1 MRRVRPLSRAAIALG
16 LALGSVLAT
25 SAPASAAEPASAS
38 GSISLDA
45 FTLTNQFGTPSGSRT
60 LAPTEPFKL
69 DSDRKGQNVTVAKGE
84 SFTTS
89 SIPCSNPRARFNNVG
104 LDFNPAFPGVTKDPA
119 SIRSVIEGTVTSVSP
134 SGIRGTVEG
143 TITTFLC
150 ENGEETD
157 EIVIAFES
165 EFRRTGKRM
174 LELMGGPVKT
184 TGGLELVNGT
194 FEIVSGTGRFD
205 SLAGSGTVTGQ
216 FTCLPS
222 TLERNDARS
231 CAELGAFSEAI
242 FQLDGTF
249 SDPAPGPGSGV

>member
-1 MRRVRPLSRAAIALG
+1 MRRVPPLSRAAIALG

-25 SAPASAAEPASAS
+25 TAPASAAGSAS

-45 FTLTNQFGTPSGSRT
+45 FTLTNQFGTPSGSPT
-60 LAPTEPFKL
+60 LARTDRFDL
-69 DSDRKGQNVTVAKGE
+69 DGNRKGKNITVAEGE
-84 SFTTS
+84 SFKTS

-104 LDFNPAFPGVTKDPA
+104 LDFNPAFPGVQDPA
-119 SIRSVIEGTVTSVSP
+119 PIRSVIEGTVTSVSP
-134 SGIRGTVEG
+134 SGIRGTVKG

-150 ENGEETD
+150 ENGKETA

-174 LELMGGPVKT
+174 LELMGGPVRT

-194 FEIVSGTGRFD
+194 FAIVSGTGRFD
-205 SLAGSGTVTGQ
+205 SLTGSGTVTGQ
-216 FTCLPS
+216 FTCLPG
-222 TLERNDARS
+222 TLERNDARN

-249 SDPAPGPGSGV
+249 ADPAPGPGSGA

>member
-1 MRRVRPLSRAAIALG
+1 
-16 LALGSVLAT
+16 LGSVLAT
-25 SAPASAAEPASAS
+25 SAPASAAEPAS

-45 FTLTNQFGTPSGSRT
+45 FTLTNQFGTPSGSKT
-60 LAPTEPFKL
+60 LAPTEPFEL
-69 DSDRKGQNVTVAKGE
+69 DANRKGKNITVAEGE

-89 SIPCSNPRARFNNVG
+89 SIPCSNPKARFNNVG

-134 SGIRGTVEG
+134 SGIRGTVKG

-150 ENGEETD
+150 ENGKETAT
-157 EIVIAFES
+157 IVIAFES
-165 EFRRTGKRM
+165 DFRRTGKRM
-174 LELMGGPVKT
+174 LELTGGSVTT

-194 FEIVSGTGRFD
+194 FKIIRGTGRFD
-205 SLAGSGTVTGQ
+205 SLTGSGTVTGQ
-216 FTCLPS
+216 FTCLPG

-242 FQLDGTF
+242 LQLDGAF
-249 SDPAPGPGSGV
+249 ADPAPGPGSGA

>member
-1 MRRVRPLSRAAIALG
+1 MRRVTPLSRAAIALG

-25 SAPASAAEPASAS
+25 SAPASAAEPAS

-45 FTLTNQFGTPSGSRT
+45 FTLTGDQFGTPTGRPT
-60 LAPTEPFKL
+60 LARTDPFEL
-69 DSDRKGQNVTVAKGE
+69 DGDRKGKNITVAEGE

-89 SIPCSNPRARFNNVG
+89 SIACSGPARFNNVG
-104 LDFNPAFPGVTKDPA
+104 LDFNPAFPGVQDPA
-119 SIRSVIEGTVTSVSP
+119 PIRSVIEGTVTSVSP
-134 SGIRGTVEG
+134 SGIRGTVKG

-150 ENGEETD
+150 ENGKETAA
-157 EIVIAFES
+157 IVIAFES

-174 LELMGGPVKT
+174 LELMGGPVRT
-184 TGGLELVNGT
+184 TGGLELRNGT
-194 FEIVSGTGRFD
+194 FKIVSGTGRFD
-205 SLAGSGTVTGQ
+205 SLTGSGTVTGQ
-216 FTCLPS
+216 FTCLPR

-249 SDPAPGPGSGV
+249 ADSAPGPGSGA

>member
-1 MRRVRPLSRAAIALG
+1 
-16 LALGSVLAT
+16 LGSALAT
-25 SAPASAAEPASAS
+25 SAPASAAESVS

-45 FTLTNQFGTPSGSRT
+45 FTLTGTQFGTPTDFPT
-60 LAPTEPFKL
+60 LVSTDPFAI
-69 DSDRKGQNVTVAKGE
+69 DGDGKGQNVTVAEGE

-89 SIPCSNPRARFNNVG
+89 SIECSSGPAPFNDVG
-104 LDFNPAFPGVTKDPA
+104 LSFDPDFPGLDDPA
-119 SIRSVIEGTVTSVSP
+119 PIRSVIEGTVTSVSP

-174 LELMGGPVKT
+174 LELTGGPVKT

-205 SLAGSGTVTGQ
+205 SLAGGGTVTGQ

-242 FQLDGTF
+242 FELDGTLV
-249 SDPAPGPGSGV
+249 DPAPGPGSGA

>member
-1 MRRVRPLSRAAIALG
+1 MRRVTPLSRAVVA
-16 LALGSVLAT
+16 LALALASALAT
-25 SAPASAAEPASAS
+25 SAPASAAEPAS

-45 FTLTNQFGTPSGSRT
+45 FTLTGTQFGTPTGFPT
-60 LAPTEPFKL
+60 LVPTEPFEI
-69 DSDRKGQNVTVAKGE
+69 DGDGNGQDITVAEGE

-89 SIPCSNPRARFNNVG
+89 SIECSSGPARFNDVG
-104 LDFNPAFPGVTKDPA
+104 LDFDPAFPGVEDPA
-119 SIRSVIEGTVTSVSP
+119 PIRSVIEGTVTSVSP

-157 EIVIAFES
+157 AIVIAFES

-174 LELMGGPVKT
+174 LELMGGPVRT

-194 FEIVSGTGRFD
+194 FKIVSGTGRFD
-205 SLAGSGTVTGQ
+205 SLTGSGTVTGQ
-216 FTCLPS
+216 FTCLPR

-242 FQLDGTF
+242 FELDGTF
-249 SDPAPGPGSGV
+249 VDPAPGPGSGA